1 MQSLSIKELSEV
13 GDAYWRLRVVTLESL
28 VVELLVKNQNM
39 RFNLQ
44 ALEQQKPTADGA
56 GS

>member
-44 ALEQQKPTADGA
+44 ALGQQKPTADDA